1 MLSYS
6 SPLIPRTGNV
16 GQPVNVLRALR
27 TQTANSHHRVEAS
40 LNFTD
45 AAMTLAQLQ
54 SGVGVLA
61 TFWTDAERGLDA
73 WAEAFPQHAR
83 ALEWSRRR
91 RAATFEDDVR
101 SLGGVRAAARI
112 GPHLPPVTG
121 VAQAL
126 GRLYVLEGSSLGGQL
141 INAAFAGREAGDPL
155 AGVRLRGLDP
165 YGEANSSMWQ
175 SFRRYLMDWV
185 DAGGD
190 AAAVVEAGVVTFE
203 ALEAFSR
210 PSGYSV

>member
-6 SPLIPRTGNV
+6 SPLIPRTRDS

-40 LNFTD
+40 LNLRD

-54 SGVGVLA
+54 SSVGLLA
-61 TFWTDAERGLDA
+61 EFWAEAERGLDA
-73 WAEAFPQHAR
+73 WAEAFPDHAR
-83 ALEWSRRR
+83 VLEWSRRR
-91 RAATFEDDVR
+91 RAAAFADDVR
-101 SLGGVRAAARI
+101 RLGGVPTAVPV
-112 GPHLPPVTG
+112 GLHLAPVTG

-155 AGVRLRGLDP
+155 SRIRLRGLDP
-165 YGEANSSMWQ
+165 YGAANASMWQ
-175 SFRRYLMDWV
+175 SFRRYLNDWV

-190 AAAVVEAGVVTFE
+190 AAAVVEAGVVTFA
-203 ALEAFSR
+203 ALEAISC
-210 PSGYSV
+210 PPGYCV